1 MENKISPYV
10 LNGTEMVEKNIK
22 TKDSDIL
29 IKTKDVTEDIV
40 DDIGRFYTGWKKFAF
55 KDRIIDVAVGM
66 IVGTSFKNTVNSIF
80 DHNDTMQIEKNKAPI
95 VGTSVGIVT
104 VSTS

>member
-22 TKDSDIL
+22 TKDA
-29 IKTKDVTEDIV
+29 TEDIV

-55 KDRIIDVAVGM
+55 KDRIIDVAVG
-66 IVGTSFKNTVNSIF
+66 IVVGTSFKNTVNSSRYNYAFIIRF
-80 DHNDTMQIEKNKAPI
+80 RCWN
-95 VGTSVGIVT
+95 
-104 VSTS
+104 